1 MIADAGRDPSATVGE
16 PVTVGTETNPPGVA
30 KPRAPGWRIV
40 SAPDGSGASLA
51 RPRSLTP
58 ELVPDLP
65 GTYVL
70 RLVLARGGGTAR
82 DTVAVTARPPDPP
95 IGVSLETLSGA
106 ADGAIRIDGAGVKD
120 TTDRNGVFVAVLERT
135 TRAIVESGTVPRQ
148 GGGIAQLKSIAAKW
162 GGDAHN
168 DRYLMIVSGPSGW
181 SGGDVSAFN
190 DLVTSLGGEK
200 LGPDERSSL
209 SNGHPFSVVGIPGG
223 APGAGWTKIPAETG
237 TELNDPQA
245 GNIHGYLQLNQAA
258 ENPLA
263 QKHYDLVSPDHLD
276 FDTRSASGQTTSNSI
291 VWQGQT
297 VTDSLPAGA
306 TAGFHLALVDSMT
319 GAVLEHTAMP
329 TNGGDYEGAP
339 APQQEIG
346 AKLLTWA
353 YESLGH
359 PILVVQSIGKPN
371 GNTLGWNDMSD
382 GIARFG
388 GNKFVFN
395 GLDGNYEYAFVGRLG
410 DDAPAVESS
419 TSAGEEGELSGILS
433 RGRDFRYS
441 PLLAAD
447 ELSPVTTEMFEI
459 AYQDPESF
467 PAIDAKAETYIGNAL
482 RFCDAGSASC
492 PVRKRYY
499 ENYDGTAWS
508 QKYNDLNAIAWPGEA
523 SGIGKPEFDHA
534 KERIL
539 DEISALTH
547 IKNYF
552 DALQKPF
559 LRVQG
564 RSLLD
569 LQKLGEQLKQDV
581 AADEGRSSGWGLQL
595 IAAVLAIASEGASEE
610 VAPALSGSAGL
621 FGLVSLFA
629 DDDGSPVLADEITG
643 NVNDIAGKL
652 ADRYDVAQR
661 GATGVALLMV
671 SDWGKMQAA
680 RDRVDNAWKLP
691 PTVDEAIPPLR
702 LASNQWFANALV
714 PATYSH
720 LLRATPPPV
729 GPGTPNG
736 TECWFDIGEGGYY
749 DHPWKDLAPN
759 MQVKVTLL
767 HERTGQATKT
777 SLWATRGF
785 KTFPSGTVG
794 NLLFNQPG
802 QRPAGLGLHPLRF
815 FDPALF
821 DGKVLSAN
829 DTATR
834 CDLPF

>member
-1 MIADAGRDPSATVGE
+1 
-16 PVTVGTETNPPGVA
+16 
-30 KPRAPGWRIV
+30 
-40 SAPDGSGASLA
+40 
-51 RPRSLTP
+51 
-58 ELVPDLP
+58 
-65 GTYVL
+65 
-70 RLVLARGGGTAR
+70 
-82 DTVAVTARPPDPP
+82 
-95 IGVSLETLSGA
+95 
-106 ADGAIRIDGAGVKD
+106 
-120 TTDRNGVFVAVLERT
+120 
-135 TRAIVESGTVPRQ
+135 
-148 GGGIAQLKSIAAKW
+148 
-162 GGDAHN
+162 
-168 DRYLMIVSGPSGW
+168 MIVSGPSGW
-181 SGGDVSAFN
+181 NGGDVPAFN
-190 DLVTSLGGEK
+190 DLVTSLGGQK

-209 SNGHPFSVVGIPGG
+209 SHGHPFSVVGIPGG
-223 APGAGWTKIPAETG
+223 VEGAGWTKIPAETG

-276 FDTRSASGQTTSNSI
+276 FDTRSASGQATSNSM
-291 VWQGQT
+291 VWNGQT

-346 AKLLTWA
+346 AKLLIWA

-395 GLDGNYEYAFVGRLG
+395 GLDGNYEYAFVGQLG

-419 TSAGEEGELSGILS
+419 TSAGEDGELSGILS
-433 RGRDFRYS
+433 RGRDLRYS

-447 ELSPVTTEMFEI
+447 ELSPVTSEMFEI
-459 AYQDPESF
+459 AYQDSESF

-492 PVRKRYY
+492 PVRRRYY
-499 ENYDGTAWS
+499 ENYDGTAWG
-508 QKYNDLNAIAWPGEA
+508 QKYNDLRDTIQFPGGEPGFSEA
-523 SGIGKPEFDHA
+523 AFDTA
-534 KERIL
+534 KKQIL
-539 DEISALTH
+539 VEISALNN
-547 IKNYF
+547 IKGYF
-552 DALQKPF
+552 DTLQQPF
-559 LRVQG
+559 GRVQG
-564 RSLLD
+564 RTQLD

-581 AADEGRSSGWGLQL
+581 AADDGRSSGWGLQL
-595 IAAVLAIASEGASEE
+595 IAAVLAIASEGASET

-661 GATGVALLMV
+661 GATGIALLMV

-680 RDRVDNAWKLP
+680 RDRVNNAWKLP
-691 PTVDEAIPPLR
+691 KVDEAIPPLR
-702 LASNQWFANALV
+702 LASNRWFANALV
-714 PATYSH
+714 PATYPH

-729 GPGTPNG
+729 GSGTPAG
-736 TECWFDIGEGGYY
+736 TQCRFDVGEGSYY
-749 DHPWKDLAPN
+749 DHPWKNLAQS
-759 MQVKVTLL
+759 MQVKITLL
-767 HERTGQATKT
+767 HEQIGTATKT
-777 SLWATRGF
+777 SLWATRDF
-785 KTFPSGTVG
+785 KTMPSGTIG
-794 NLLFNQPG
+794 DLLFNQVG

-829 DTATR
+829 DRALR